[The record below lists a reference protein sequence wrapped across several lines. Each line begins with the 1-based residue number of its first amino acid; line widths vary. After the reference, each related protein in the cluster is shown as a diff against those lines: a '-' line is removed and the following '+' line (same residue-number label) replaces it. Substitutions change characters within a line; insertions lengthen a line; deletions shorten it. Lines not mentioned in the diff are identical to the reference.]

1 MRGFRIIW
9 RAIRD
14 TFDHILPFMLA
25 SIVWWLLIVVPL
37 FIGLVVASPLPS
49 IVGDLVVLIATALG
63 FGPAT
68 TVLARWVDP
77 RLTIRRP
84 ELRDAG
90 GWLRAYVVHAW
101 IVAAWLAVVM
111 GILILNL
118 VFYGAGSNAFTLLTP
133 LWGILLIITTMV
145 TFISLAMVSLT
156 DATPRQ
162 AFRRTG
168 FVIASAPFQS
178 LLLFLFIVL
187 ASVIGTFLVIVVVLI
202 VPPLIMAAIDRL
214 ILNQLRIEIPD
225 PNAPTEER
233 LTERTT
239 GDREGQRQARRGV
252 SRRR

>member
-14 TFDHILPFMLA
+14 TFEHILPFMLA
-25 SIVWWLLIVVPL
+25 SIVWWLLIIVPL
-37 FIGLVVASPLPS
+37 FVGLVMASVLPPV
-49 IVGDLVVLIATALG
+49 IGDLAILIAIAVG

-68 TVLARWVDP
+68 TVLAKWVDP

-84 ELRDAG
+84 EPRDAM
-90 GWLRAYVVHAW
+90 GWLRRYAVHSW
-101 IVAAWLAVVM
+101 IVAAWLTAVL
-111 GILILNL
+111 GILGLNL
-118 VFYGAGSNAFTLLTP
+118 IFYAAGSNAFALLTP

-156 DATPRQ
+156 DATPRE

-187 ASVIGTFLVIVVVLI
+187 ISVIGTVSVVGVVLI
-202 VPPLIMAAIDRL
+202 VPPLIMAAVDRL
-214 ILNQLRIEIPD
+214 VLNQLRIEIPD

-233 LTERTT
+233 LVERKT
-239 GDREGQRQARRGV
+239 GDREGQRQGRRGV
-252 SRRR
+252 TRRR